1 MAGEPLPQ
9 IPPLRLDAAAA
20 RRTRDVFNFSRASET
35 DAREPSSKVDED
47 FPDPP

>member
-9 IPPLRLDAAAA
+9 IPPLRLDAAAGEHA
-20 RRTRDVFNFSRASET
+20 TFSIFSLASET
-35 DAREPSSKVDED
+35 DAREPSSKVEED